1 MAADVAANTLPNVG
15 LVEPDLCNDA
25 HNCSLTVA
33 DNWLKANLPSILA
46 STDFTS
52 GRLVV
57 IVTAD
62 EDDRSSNNAVLTSVL
77 STKLSA
83 KVVGS
88 HLTHYSWTRYMAQVI
103 GTTPLLAG
111 ANAPDMKTAFGL

>member
-1 MAADVAANTLPNVG
+1 MQRRPQLFADCRRQLAQGKSA
-15 LVEPDLCNDA
+15 
-25 HNCSLTVA
+25 
-33 DNWLKANLPSILA
+33 SILA

-77 STKLSA
+77 STRLSA
-83 KVVGS
+83 KVVSS